1 MKVMICSVLHSYT
14 GGQPVVEAAGTSVA
28 ALLDDLERRYPGM
41 RFRIVD
47 EQGGLRPICASSST
61 AAGPCGWTRRSAS
74 RTKCTSC
81 RHWPALSRPR

>member
-47 EQGGLRPICASSST
+47 EQGGLRPYMRVFVNRSQAMRLDAPLGESDEVHILQAL
-61 AAGPCGWTRRSAS
+61 AGG
-74 RTKCTSC
+74 
-81 RHWPALSRPR
+81 